1 MIHSGITCLS
11 RLVPPLLSLASL
23 TLLSSADASM
33 TNRWSFNNASAAAAN
48 GTSFSDSIS
57 GVAAVVRGKGAT
69 LNGSAL
75 VLPGTTTGKLN
86 DSTISAY
93 LNLPNGLIS
102 SKTNLTVEIWATP
115 TAARTWQRLFDF
127 GNAATGDGLGGTGE
141 WTGTTA
147 PGTTAS
153 SDNLSLAIQSGSLF
167 TNPPLAEARLDGGT
181 KFQITSTLS
190 TVANSRYHYVLTFAD
205 GVGTFGSGGGQM
217 LLYRNG
223 VLVGSKDVPFHL
235 SSLQDVNNWLGR
247 SQISTERLAKV
258 NYDEV
263 RIYNHVLTPAQ
274 ISANNTA
281 GPDVILTPPT
291 VLPDGAT
298 LHRGQKIRLNVLAND
313 TGNLDPATV
322 AIVQAPAY
330 GTVSI
335 EASGSIVYRHDGST
349 SSSADTF
356 TYRVSG
362 NGGASAAATVTLTLA
377 SSLRIQNPTLT
388 VPASPPSTV
397 IQLVPAFGTLSFS
410 EPVCLAT
417 PPGNTKQLF
426 VCEKGGILKVIPDV
440 TATTPTA
447 STVLGP
453 ANVTSDGEQGLLG
466 LAFHPSYATNGYFYV
481 FYSVTQS
488 FSVYQRV
495 SRFTMS
501 NPTAPVPSVVPGS
514 ELILINQLDQASNH
528 NGGDLHF
535 GPDGYLYISVG
546 DEGGA
551 DDQFNNSQRINLDF
565 FSGLLRID
573 VDKKP
578 GSLAPKSHAAI
589 PLDAGVARFAIP
601 PDNPFVGVTTFNG
614 SAVSAASL
622 RTEFWAVGLRNP
634 WRFSFDSGTGELWLA
649 DVGQNN
655 YEEVNVITK
664 GGNYGWAYREGKHAG
679 VKSSQ
684 APSGFTSIDPLYEY
698 RHSGQSSDSNFEGNS
713 VTGGV
718 VYRGTRIPSLQG
730 AYIFADYSTGNIW
743 SMRRTTGAPTVQ
755 RILGQGGIVAF
766 GTDPSNS
773 DILMADINSGT
784 IHRLATGDAGTSFP
798 STLSET
804 GLFTDVSD
812 LSPAPGLLPY
822 EPNVPFWSDYA
833 VKRRWMIIPDGT
845 STITWSC
852 DGSWTFPSGTVWVKH
867 FDMEM
872 TRGNPATKK
881 RLETRLI
888 VKNNT
893 GVYGV
898 SYRWN
903 DTQTEA
909 TLVDDG
915 GADLDL
921 SITDNGTPRTQR
933 WHIPSR
939 AECLICHTQQAGYAL
954 SFNTRQLNRSNTIN
968 GFTGNQLDLF
978 DDSGIFSNAI
988 ERPNVLPR
996 HLRSDETTYPVEARV
1011 RAYLDVN
1018 CAYCHKSGGTAPTA
1032 WDGRASLT
1040 LDQTGLI
1047 NGIPTSNGDNAA
1059 NKLVVPSDLAHSIV
1073 YNRVAVANGFTRMPP
1088 IASNETDPA
1097 SIALLTEWI
1106 TQSLPARKT
1115 YTQWRQE
1122 KLGSLT
1128 SPASEPGADPDGDGR
1143 TNQQEFLAAT
1153 DPLSGSSVFAAT
1165 PSIVNGQFRL
1175 SFYAPE
1181 NRSIQAEA
1189 STNLSTWSL
1198 WDIPGNDGLP
1208 QTGGMKNLQGP
1219 MSDQKKFF
1227 RLRLKEN

>member
-1 MIHSGITCLS
+1 MFFKSAIGLS
-11 RLVPPLLSLASL
+11 RLQIPLLGLALMVS
-23 TLLSSADASM
+23 TDAAM
-33 TNRWSFNNASAAAAN
+33 VHRWSFNNSAGTAAN
-48 GTSFSDSIS
+48 GTSFSDTIS
-57 GVAAVVRGKGAT
+57 GAIAVVRGKSAT

-75 VLPGTTTGKLN
+75 VLPGSTTGKYN
-86 DSTISAY
+86 DSSISAY
-93 LNLPNGLIS
+93 VNLPNGIIS

-115 TAARTWQRLFDF
+115 TAARAWQRLFDF
-127 GNAATGDGLGGTGE
+127 GNAATGDGLGGAGE
-141 WTGTTA
+141 WTGATA
-147 PGTTAS
+147 PGTTSS
-153 SDNLSLAIQSGSLF
+153 SDNLSLAVQSGSLF

-181 KFQITSTLS
+181 KQQIPSTLT
-190 TVANSRYHYVLTFAD
+190 TVANTRYHYVLTFAD
-205 GVGTFGSGGGQM
+205 GIGTFGSSGGRM
-217 LLYRNG
+217 IWYRNG
-223 VLVGSKDVPFHL
+223 VQVGSKDVPFHL
-235 SSLQDVNNWLGR
+235 SSLQDMNNWLGR
-247 SQISTERLAKV
+247 SQVSTERVAKL

-274 ISANNTA
+274 VAANNTA
-281 GPDVILTPPT
+281 GPDVILAPPT
-291 VLPDGAT
+291 AQPDAAT

-313 TGNLDPATV
+313 SGNFDPS
-322 AIVQAPAY
+322 
-330 GTVSI
+330 TVSI
-335 EASGSIVYRHDGST
+335 IQPPSHGTANVDASGRILYQHDGST
-349 SSSADTF
+349 SSPINFAYSVT
-356 TYRVSG
+356 G
-362 NGGASAAATVTLTLA
+362 NGGTSDPAPITLTPA
-377 SSLRIQNPTLT
+377 ASLRIPNTAIN
-388 VPASPPSTV
+388 VPSTPPSTV
-397 IQLVPAFGTLSFS
+397 LSLTTAFGSLTFS
-410 EPVCLAT
+410 QPVCLVS

-426 VCEKGGILKVIPDV
+426 VCEKTGALKVIPDV
-440 TATTPTA
+440 TASVPTS
-447 STVLGP
+447 STVLTP
-453 ANVTSDGEQGLLG
+453 ANVNSGGEQGLLG
-466 LAFHPSYATNGYFYV
+466 LAFHPSYATNGFFYV
-481 FYSVTQS
+481 FYSVNQAG
-488 FSVYQRV
+488 SVYQRV

-501 NPTAPVPSVVPGS
+501 NPAAAVPTVVSGS
-514 ELILINQLDQASNH
+514 ELILLNQFDQASNH

-565 FSGLLRID
+565 FAGLLRID

-589 PLDAGVARFAIP
+589 PLDAGVARFAVP

-614 SAVSAASL
+614 SAVSASTL

-634 WRFSFDSGTGELWLA
+634 WRFSFDPENGELWLA
-649 DVGQNN
+649 DVGQYN
-655 YEEVNVITK
+655 YEEVNLITK
-664 GGNYGWAYREGKHAG
+664 GGNYGWAFREGKHAG
-679 VKSSQ
+679 VKSGQ
-684 APSGFTSIDPLYEY
+684 APSGFTSIDPIYEY
-698 RHSGQSSDSNFEGNS
+698 RHSGQTSNSSFEGNS
-713 VTGGV
+713 ITGGV
-718 VYRGTRIPSLQG
+718 VYRGNRISGLQG

-743 SMRRTTGAPTVQ
+743 SLRRTSGDPTVQ

-766 GTDPSNS
+766 GTDPSNK
-773 DILMADINSGT
+773 DVLMADINSGV
-784 IHRLATGDAGTSFP
+784 IRRLIAGDGVSTFP
-798 STLSET
+798 ATLSET
-804 GLFTDVSD
+804 GLFTDVVD

-845 STITWSC
+845 SQMTWSRE
-852 DGSWTFPSGTVWVKH
+852 GSWTFPDGMIWVKH

-872 TRGNPATKK
+872 TRGNPSTKK

-888 VKNNT
+888 VKNST

-903 DTQTEA
+903 EAQTEA
-909 TLVDDG
+909 TLVGDSGEDF
-915 GADLDL
+915 DL
-921 SITDNGTPRTQR
+921 SITENGTPRTQR

-939 AECLICHTQQAGYAL
+939 AECLVCHTSQAGYAL
-954 SFNTRQLNRSNTIN
+954 SFNTRQLNRSYTIN

-978 DDSGIFSNAI
+978 NDSGMFSNVI

-996 HLRSDETTYPVEARV
+996 HLRSDETAFPVEARV
-1011 RAYLDVN
+1011 RSYLDVN

-1040 LDQTGLI
+1040 LDETGLL
-1047 NGIPTSNGDNAA
+1047 NGIPVSNGGNAA
-1059 NKLVVPSDLAHSIV
+1059 NKLVIPGDLDHSVV
-1073 YNRVAVANGFTRMPP
+1073 YNRVAAANGFSRMPP
-1088 IASNETDPA
+1088 IASNETDPT

-1153 DPLSGSSVFAAT
+1153 DPLSGSSVFNAT

-1181 NRSIQAEA
+1181 NKSIQVE
-1189 STNLSTWSL
+1189 SSSNLSNWTL
-1198 WDIPGNDGLP
+1198 WDIPGNEGLP
-1208 QTGGMKNLQGP
+1208 QTGGMKSLQGP
-1219 MSDQKKFF
+1219 VSGDRNF
-1227 RLRLKEN
+1227 LRLKLREN

>member
-1 MIHSGITCLS
+1 MSFPGANWFP
-11 RLVPPLLSLASL
+11 RASLAAL
-23 TLLSSADASM
+23 VTVLPIQAAM
-33 TNRWSFNNASAAAAN
+33 TNRWSFNQAAAATPN

-57 GVAAVVRGKGAT
+57 GTVAVVRGKGAT

-75 VLPGTTTGKLN
+75 VLPGTTTGKFN
-86 DSTISAY
+86 DTSISAY

-115 TAARTWQRLFDF
+115 TAARAWQRLFDF
-127 GNAATGDGLGGTGE
+127 GNAATGDGLGGPGE
-141 WTGTTA
+141 WTGSTA

-153 SDNLSLAIQSGSLF
+153 SDNLSLAVQSGSLF

-181 KFQITSTLS
+181 KYQIASTLT
-190 TVANSRYHYVLTFAD
+190 TVANTRYHYVLTFAD
-205 GVGTFGSGGGQM
+205 GLGAFGSSGGQM
-217 LLYRNG
+217 AWYRNG
-223 VLVGSKDVPFHL
+223 VQVGTRDVPFHL
-235 SSLQDVNNWLGR
+235 ASLQDVNNWLGR
-247 SQISTERLAKV
+247 SQVSTERLAKI

-263 RIYNHVLTPAQ
+263 RIYDHVLTPTQ
-274 ISANNTA
+274 VVANNTA
-281 GPDVILTPPT
+281 GPDLILTPP
-291 VLPDGAT
+291 VVQPDATT
-298 LHRGQKIRLNVLAND
+298 LHRGQKIRISVLAND
-313 TGNLDPATV
+313 TGNLDAASVTL
-322 AIVQAPAY
+322 VQAPAHGSATIEPA
-330 GTVSI
+330 GT
-335 EASGSIVYRHDGST
+335 IVYQHDGSPA
-349 SSSADTF
+349 SSDAF

-362 NGGASAAATVTLTLA
+362 NGGVSSPAAVTLTLA
-377 SSLRIQNPTLT
+377 ANLRIPNASLN
-388 VPASPPSTV
+388 VPSTPPSTV
-397 IQLVPAFGTLSFS
+397 LSLTPAFGSLTFS
-410 EPVCLAT
+410 EPVCLAS

-426 VCEKGGILKVIPDV
+426 VCEKGGTLKVIPDV
-440 TATTPTA
+440 TASSPTA
-447 STVLGP
+447 SAVLTP
-453 ANVTSDGEQGLLG
+453 SNVTSDGEQGLLG

-488 FSVYQRV
+488 VTSYQRV

-501 NPTAPVPSVVPGS
+501 NPSAAVPTVVAGS
-514 ELILINQLDQASNH
+514 ELILINQSDQASNH

-589 PLDAGVARFAIP
+589 PLDAGLARFAIP
-601 PDNPFVGVTTFNG
+601 PDNPFVGATSFNG
-614 SAVSAASL
+614 SAVSASTL

-634 WRFSFDSGTGELWLA
+634 WRFSFDSQTGELWLG

-664 GGNYGWAYREGKHAG
+664 GGNYGWAFREGKHAG

-684 APSGFTSIDPLYEY
+684 APSGFTSTDPIYEY
-698 RHSGQSSDSNFEGNS
+698 RHSGQTSNSSFEGNS
-713 VTGGV
+713 ITGGLI
-718 VYRGTRIPSLQG
+718 YRGSRIPSLQG
-730 AYIFADYSTGNIW
+730 AYLFADYGTGNIW
-743 SMRRTTGAPTVQ
+743 SLRRTTGTPTVQ

-766 GTDPSNS
+766 GTDPSNA
-773 DILMADINSGT
+773 DVLMADINSGV
-784 IHRLATGDAGTSFP
+784 IHRLTTGDEGSSFP
-798 STLSET
+798 ATLSET
-804 GLFTDVSD
+804 GLFTDVAD
-812 LSPAPGLLPY
+812 LSPAPGLMPY

-833 VKRRWMIIPDGT
+833 IKRRWMIIPDGT
-845 STITWSC
+845 SRITWSR
-852 DGSWTFPSGTVWVKH
+852 DGSWIFPSGTIWVKH

-888 VKNNT
+888 VKNST

-903 DTQTEA
+903 DAQTEA
-909 TLVDDG
+909 TLVADG
-915 GADLDL
+915 GEDFDLA
-921 SITDNGTPRTQR
+921 ITDNGTPRTQR

-939 AECLICHTQQAGYAL
+939 AECLVCHTPQAGYAL
-954 SFNTRQLNRSNTIN
+954 SFNTRQLNRSNTIH

-978 DDSGIFSNAI
+978 NDSGIFSNAI
-988 ERPNVLPR
+988 ERPNILPR

-1011 RAYLDVN
+1011 RSYLDVN

-1040 LDQTGLI
+1040 LDQTGLL
-1047 NGIPTSNGDNAA
+1047 NGTPVSNGGNAA
-1059 NKLVVPSDLAHSIV
+1059 NKLIVPGDLNHSIV

-1088 IASNETDPA
+1088 LASNETDPA
-1097 SIALLTEWI
+1097 TIALLTEWI

-1128 SPASEPGADPDGDGR
+1128 TPASEPGADPDGDGR
-1143 TNQQEFLAAT
+1143 SNQQEFLAAT
-1153 DPLSGSSVFAAT
+1153 DPLSASSVFAAT

-1181 NRSIQAEA
+1181 NKSIQVEA
-1189 STNLSTWSL
+1189 STNLSTWTL

-1208 QTGGMKNLQGP
+1208 QPGGQKSLQGP
-1219 MSDQKKFF
+1219 MSDQKSFF